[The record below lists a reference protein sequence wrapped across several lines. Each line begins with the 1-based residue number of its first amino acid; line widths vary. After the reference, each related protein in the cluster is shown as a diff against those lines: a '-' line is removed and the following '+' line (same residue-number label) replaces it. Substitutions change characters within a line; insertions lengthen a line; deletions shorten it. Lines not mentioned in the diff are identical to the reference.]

1 MTGTLKTAHEI
12 ATDAYSTFV
21 ATNGSDVTKMSITVA
36 KEYNKLIR
44 GMSKTAPKVEKTE
57 NVKLVEDRKEY
68 VALVETLGLKAS
80 DSFHSFETTEIAS
93 KDKETGERKVNR
105 IVVGLKYRRN
115 DRLKSIVAYLSPK
128 TANLED
134 VILEEKKEA
143 IRILSLV

>member
-1 MTGTLKTAHEI
+1 MTNTTKTAHEI
-12 ATDAYSTFV
+12 AKENYSAFV
-21 ATNGSDVTKMSITVA
+21 TEHGSDVTALSGDLLKA
-36 KEYNKLIR
+36 HNKLVREI
-44 GMSKTAPKVEKTE
+44 SKTAPKVEKTE
-57 NVKLVEDRKEY
+57 NAKLVEDRKEY

-80 DSFHSFETTEIAS
+80 DSFHSFEVTEIAS
-93 KDKETGERKVNR
+93 KDKETQERKVNR